1 MLFKHNGYRAIH
13 WSKGE
18 IANKIRRNL
27 SASMPLLFGI
37 ENYHSY
43 SDMELLGE
51 FYAYYLFPLL
61 DLQYENSIF
70 IYNFRDIDKWIQS
83 RLNHKFQNK
92 EYSDAYL
99 EKHQKLLPNFI
110 QNKKELTNHWKDVYQ
125 RHEKIVFKYFENKSN
140 LIKLN
145 ISDENSHFN
154 LCKKLREVGFK
165 IDQDKLEHY
174 GKTK

>member
-1 MLFKHNGYRAIH
+1 
-13 WSKGE
+13 
-18 IANKIRRNL
+18 
-27 SASMPLLFGI
+27 
-37 ENYHSY
+37 
-43 SDMELLGE
+43 MELLGE

-70 IYNFRDIDKWIQS
+70 IYNFRDIDNWIQS
-83 RLNHKFQNK
+83 RLNH
-92 EYSDAYL
+92 
-99 EKHQKLLPNFI
+99 
-110 QNKKELTNHWKDVYQ
+110 NKKELTNHWKDVYQ